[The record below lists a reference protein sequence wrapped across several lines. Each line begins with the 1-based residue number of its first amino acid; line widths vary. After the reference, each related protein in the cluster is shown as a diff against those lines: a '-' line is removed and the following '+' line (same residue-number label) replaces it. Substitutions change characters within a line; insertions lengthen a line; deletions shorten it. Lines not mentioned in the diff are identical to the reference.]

1 MANERPTNINQQNKE
16 EQSVDIKQLIFIFL
30 NHWYLFAIFVV
41 VALAVGFVVNRYS
54 TRVYQTSGT
63 VLIKDGKNEYDPT
76 AIMTSMSYGSISNN
90 IDNEI
95 AILTSYS
102 LTERVVKK
110 MGIEVSYFEKGRIAS
125 KEIYKNAPFYVD
137 FERVHPRRWA

>member
-1 MANERPTNINQQNKE
+1 MANEKQVNVSQQKE

-30 NHWYLFAIFVV
+30 NHWYLFLIFAVI
-41 VALAVGFVVNRYS
+41 ALAVGFVVNRYS

-63 VLIKDGKNEYDPT
+63 VLIKDDQNKYDPT
-76 AIMTSMSYGSISNN
+76 AIMTSMSYGSMNNN

-102 LTERVVKK
+102 LTDRVVKK
-110 MGIEVSYFEKGRIAS
+110 MGIEVTYFEKGRIAT
-125 KEIYKNAPFYVD
+125 K
-137 FERVHPRRWA
+137 